1 MKQTLK
7 KYLFLFLLVPFASW
21 LTSCS
26 AVTRPPAAAAYM
38 DSYNK
43 DKVTMSI
50 AASYY
55 AGDLERSHASDY
67 GATSEWWGDVHL
79 RRFISSG
86 YFTFGWGTQFYTPF
100 LQSGFVSPYF
110 GLTGWANLWSL
121 TVLPISKFNENNNG
135 DEQSFLDHYSGGG
148 MIIEQIPLNDTWKLG
163 FTQHISRNGR
173 ENTTYGNFFNSNL
186 RIIPSPHPVFYTEV
200 GGGFYASRQ
209 MKEDSKISFE
219 FRYGRDLDEKRN
231 RFAFTVDYWFS
242 AAPIPYGGN
251 DIMRKYAEK
260 NIEKM
265 KHMNT
270 LAKDSISKAQTNSLA
285 SADTLH
291 TIKRQWFR
299 LPDSSQ
305 TLSNIYAPQKKV
317 VAVTSKEICYSEET
331 QSVWLKQDVGNL
343 YYQVSEDSIDYCGPA
358 EPKSIAAVPVLEGG
372 LFSLIGY
379 QLTSNPGASL
389 ALGTVAAIGS
399 WGIFKF
405 GFKPDELQPIVY
417 PNLCSEKHSKE
428 DLIKWLKQYP
438 CSGKIKDIR
447 IKDIRI
453 KDEK

>member
-209 MKEDSKISFE
+209 IKEDSKISFE

-405 GFKPDELQPIVY
+405 GFKPNELQPIVY

-447 IKDIRI
+447 IKDIKI

>member
-1 MKQTLK
+1 
-7 KYLFLFLLVPFASW
+7 
-21 LTSCS
+21 
-26 AVTRPPAAAAYM
+26 
-38 DSYNK
+38 
-43 DKVTMSI
+43 
-50 AASYY
+50 
-55 AGDLERSHASDY
+55 
-67 GATSEWWGDVHL
+67 
-79 RRFISSG
+79 
-86 YFTFGWGTQFYTPF
+86 
-100 LQSGFVSPYF
+100 
-110 GLTGWANLWSL
+110 
-121 TVLPISKFNENNNG
+121 
-135 DEQSFLDHYSGGG
+135 
-148 MIIEQIPLNDTWKLG
+148 
-163 FTQHISRNGR
+163 
-173 ENTTYGNFFNSNL
+173 TTYGNFFNSNL

-209 MKEDSKISFE
+209 IKEDSKISFE

-242 AAPIPYGGN
+242 TTPIPYGGN

-265 KHMNT
+265 KRMNT
-270 LAKDSISKAQTNSLA
+270 LHKNSVSDSESEVQTNSLA

-291 TIKRQWFR
+291 SIKRQWFR

-305 TLSNIYAPQKKV
+305 TLSIIYAPQKNV

-379 QLTSNPGASL
+379 QLTGNPGASL
-389 ALGTVAAIGS
+389 ALGTVAAIAS
-399 WGIFKF
+399 WGLFHF
-405 GFKPDELQPIVY
+405 GFEPDELQPSVY
-417 PNLCSEKHSKE
+417 PTLCSEKHSKE

-438 CSGKIKDIR
+438 CGGDFKTIKM
-447 IKDIRI
+447 KN
-453 KDEK
+453 EE

>member
-1 MKQTLK
+1 MKQMLK
-7 KYLFLFLLVPFASW
+7 KYLFLLLWVLFASW

-26 AVTRPPAAAAYM
+26 AVTRPPAAASYM
-38 DSYNK
+38 DSYNN

-55 AGDLERSHASDY
+55 AGDLVRYNADDY
-67 GATSEWWGDVHL
+67 GAGATAEWWGDVHL
-79 RRFISSG
+79 TRYISGG

-121 TVLPISKFNENNNG
+121 TVLPISKFNERNND

-173 ENTTYGNFFNSNL
+173 ENTTYNKFFNSDL
-186 RIIPSPHPVFYTEV
+186 KIPSPHPVFYTEA
-200 GGGFYASRQ
+200 GGGFYVSRQ
-209 MKEDSKISFE
+209 IKEDSKISFE

-242 AAPIPYGGN
+242 TTPIPYGGN
-251 DIMRKYAEK
+251 DIMKKYAEK

-265 KHMNT
+265 KRMNT
-270 LAKDSISKAQTNSLA
+270 LAKDSVSKEQTNSFA

-291 TIKRQWFR
+291 AIKRQWFR

-305 TLSNIYAPQKKV
+305 TLSNIYAPQKNV

-379 QLTSNPGASL
+379 QLTGNPGASL
-389 ALGTVAAIGS
+389 ALGTAAAIAS

-405 GFKPDELQPIVY
+405 GFEPDELQPIVY
-417 PNLCSEKHSKE
+417 PNLCSKKHSKE

-438 CSGKIKDIR
+438 CGGKIKEL
-447 IKDIRI
+447 KM
-453 KDEK
+453 KNEE

>member
-1 MKQTLK
+1 MKQMLK
-7 KYLFLFLLVPFASW
+7 KYLFLLLWVLFASWW

-26 AVTRPPAAAAYM
+26 AITRPPAAASYM
-38 DSYNK
+38 DSYNN

-55 AGDLERSHASDY
+55 AGDLVRYNADDY
-67 GATSEWWGDVHL
+67 GAGATAEWWGDVHL
-79 RRFISSG
+79 TRYISGG
-86 YFTFGWGTQFYTPF
+86 YFTFGWGLQFYTPF

-135 DEQSFLDHYSGGG
+135 NEQSFLDHYSGGG

-173 ENTTYGNFFNSNL
+173 ENTTYNKFFNSDLN
-186 RIIPSPHPVFYTEV
+186 IPSPHPVFYTEV
-200 GGGFYASRQ
+200 GGGFYVSKQ
-209 MKEDSKISFE
+209 IKEDSKISFE

-231 RFAFTVDYWFS
+231 RFAFTFDFCFS
-242 AAPIPYGGN
+242 VTPIPYGGN

-265 KHMNT
+265 KRMNT
-270 LAKDSISKAQTNSLA
+270 LPKDSISKAQSNSLA
-285 SADTLH
+285 RTDTLH
-291 TIKRQWFR
+291 AIKRQWFR

-305 TLSNIYAPQKKV
+305 TLSNIYTPQKNV
-317 VAVTSKEICYSEET
+317 VAVTSREICYSEET

-343 YYQVSEDSIDYCGPA
+343 YYQVSEDSIDYCGPT
-358 EPKSIAAVPVLEGG
+358 EPKSIAVVSVLEGG
-372 LFSLIGY
+372 LFTLIGY

-389 ALGTVAAIGS
+389 ALGTAAAIAS
-399 WGIFKF
+399 WGLFHF
-405 GFKPDELQPIVY
+405 GFEPDELAPKVY
-417 PNLCSEKHSKE
+417 PELCSEKHSKE

-438 CSGKIKDIR
+438 CNGKMKELR
-447 IKDIRI
+447 MKN
-453 KDEK
+453 EE